1 MLVYLVLAGLT
12 NSAIYALVGIGIVLI
27 FKATGTINFAH
38 GDMLMVAG
46 YVAYMLHVSMQLPYV
61 VAVIGAVAAS
71 FALGMLAE
79 RIAFRPLANANTI
92 SLVLA
97 TVGLSFILKGF
108 GRLVWGGLG
117 DYLSFPSLVA
127 NDPIMFGDVIIIP
140 QQLVVIGGAMLVI
153 ACFAVFFKFTSLGR
167 MMQATADNRRAALL
181 VGIRVD
187 RVHLM
192 AFAVGGALA
201 GAAAVLMAPI
211 TLLYPDIGFP
221 LFIKGFAAAVFGG
234 LNSLVGTLL
243 GAIAIGLI
251 ESLAG
256 GYLGSGF
263 LNISAFLVI
272 MVVLLV
278 RPRGL
283 LGSAALRRV

>member
-27 FKATGTINFAH
+27 FKATGTINFAQ

-46 YVAYMLHVSMQLPYV
+46 YVAYTLHITLHLSYAA
-61 VAVIGAVAAS
+61 AVLGAIGTS
-71 FALGMLAE
+71 FALGLLAE
-79 RIAFRPLANANTI
+79 RIAFRPLANADTI

-97 TVGLSFILKGF
+97 TVGLSFVLKGF
-108 GRLVWGGLG
+108 GRFVWGGLG
-117 DYLSFPSLVA
+117 DYLSFPPLVN
-127 NDPIMFGDVIIIP
+127 NDPIMLGDVIIIP
-140 QQLVVIGGAMLVI
+140 QQLVVIGGATAVI
-153 ACFAVFFKFTSLGR
+153 AVFAVFFKFTALGR

-187 RVHLM
+187 RVHLL
-192 AFAVGGALA
+192 AFGVGGALA
-201 GAAAVLMAPI
+201 GAAAALMAPI

-234 LNSLVGTLL
+234 LNSLPGTLL
-243 GAIAIGLI
+243 GAVAIGLI

-256 GYLGSGF
+256 GYIGSGF
-263 LNISAFLVI
+263 LDISAFLVI
-272 MVVLLV
+272 MAVLLL

-283 LGSAALRRV
+283 LGAAAQRRA

>member
-38 GDMLMVAG
+38 GDVLMVAG
-46 YVAYMLHVSMQLPYV
+46 YVAYMLHVAMHLSYPVAVLGALAAGFAIGV
-61 VAVIGAVAAS
+61 VA
-71 FALGMLAE
+71 E
-79 RIAFRPLANANTI
+79 RLAFRPLKNANTI

-108 GRLVWGGLG
+108 GRLAWGGLG
-117 DYLSFPSLVA
+117 DYLSFPSLVT
-127 NDPIMFGDVIIIP
+127 DTPIMMGDVIIIP
-140 QQLVVIGGAMLVI
+140 QQLVVIGGATVVI
-153 ACFAVFFKFTSLGR
+153 GCFAVFFKFTPLGR

-234 LNSLVGTLL
+234 LNSLPGTLL

-263 LNISAFLVI
+263 LDISAFLVI

-283 LGSAALRRV
+283 LGSAALRRA

>member
-1 MLVYLVLAGLT
+1 V
-12 NSAIYALVGIGIVLI
+12 
-27 FKATGTINFAH
+27 
-38 GDMLMVAG
+38 LMVAG
-46 YVAYMLHVSMQLPYV
+46 YVAYTLHVGLHLPY
-61 VAVIGAVAAS
+61 AAAFIGAVAVS
-71 FALGMLAE
+71 LALGAVSE
-79 RIAFRPLANANTI
+79 RFAFRPLMNSGAV

-108 GRLVWGGLG
+108 GRLIWGGLG
-117 DYLSFPSLVA
+117 DYLSFPPLVA
-127 NDPIMFGDVIIIP
+127 NDPVMLGDIIIIP
-140 QQLVVIGGAMLVI
+140 QQMVVIGGATAVI
-153 ACFAVFFKFTSLGR
+153 AVFAAFFRFTSLGR

-187 RVHLM
+187 RVHLA

-234 LNSLVGTLL
+234 LNSLPGTLL
-243 GAIAIGLI
+243 GAVAIGLI

-256 GYLGSGF
+256 GYIGSGF
-263 LNISAFLVI
+263 LDVSAFLVI
-272 MVVLLV
+272 MLVLLV

-283 LGSAALRRV
+283 LGSAALRRA